1 MKAIIGQKIGMTQVF
16 TEQGLF
22 LAATLVSIKP
32 NFLIERRTVERH
44 GYSSAVLGYGEVN
57 EKKLSKPYKG
67 QFQKGLKPTKHLIE
81 IRDFPEDIEI
91 GSTFGAEIFS
101 EESLVDVRGTA
112 KGKGFQG
119 VMKRHGFGGGRKT
132 HGSKFHR
139 GLGSTGQS
147 ATPSKVFKGK
157 KMPGRMGGKSST
169 VHNLKVVSVDIE
181 KNLLVLGGPVPGRR
195 DGIVLVTSAKKDG
208 SNIPD
213 ISLMQTDNVEKETK
227 TEIAE

>member
-16 TEQGLF
+16 TEDGLF

-44 GYSSAVLGYGEVN
+44 GYSSAVLGYGVVN

-91 GSTFGAEIFS
+91 GSAFGAEIFL

-119 VMKRHGFGGGRKT
+119 VMKRHGFGGGHKT
-132 HGSKFHR
+132 HG
-139 GLGSTGQS
+139 L
-147 ATPSKVFKGK
+147 
-157 KMPGRMGGKSST
+157 
-169 VHNLKVVSVDIE
+169 
-181 KNLLVLGGPVPGRR
+181 
-195 DGIVLVTSAKKDG
+195 
-208 SNIPD
+208 
-213 ISLMQTDNVEKETK
+213 SL
-227 TEIAE
+227 IHI